1 MVRPAL
7 KRSRIAH
14 CGAAL
19 LGGVLIAMGAGV
31 GARAEDADV
40 AMALVA
46 AAVPPTELAAK
57 LGLGATAEV
66 GAVPDVGPRGDLK
79 ANAEKQCR
87 SYGPGYRAVGST
99 GLCTYVGGGLLFQ
112 MAKEFTHHDIV
123 MIGQRIPTLF
133 TEGAGVPIVYYH
145 ADNISKQTKYPAI
158 GTIASAHMMVR
169 GESDLGLL
177 RAFVRVTAD
186 ARTHYAHDDG
196 DINVALRKFDDSYYF
211 GALEEAWVQ
220 WNGLKV
226 GIQPSLFG
234 FNRLPSVVTPG
245 YTSVVTTMGAS
256 YTHRVDRNI
265 SISVGVEDPG
275 RRLLGE
281 GVLARPARSDTPDI
295 VGMMRWATPSTLF
308 HFSGA
313 LHQAEDHVMK
323 DFADGAVQHVSGWAW
338 SAGMQ
343 SRIRW
348 EEWLGS
354 SGRGQIGRLGLTVAN
369 AEGALGYLGIPL
381 FSTDYVVGG
390 DGTVNRSSGWS
401 AMASYEHMLAPRV
414 KLNINA
420 SYFNVT
426 MHSSPEQIIPDFDP
440 NVAPMPGLEFEV
452 GVTGTVVQAGVE
464 FMPMKG
470 LVVGIE
476 GGYTT
481 TAAKGRYVGIQ
492 GDKASVGFPHVGMY
506 LRKTF

>member
-1 MVRPAL
+1 MFMPFL
-7 KRSRIAH
+7 KGARTASL
-14 CGAAL
+14 CAAL
-19 LGGVLIAMGAGV
+19 LGGLLVVANGCAGV
-31 GARAEDADV
+31 RAEDADV
-40 AMALVA
+40 GLALVVA
-46 AAVPPTELAAK
+46 SEQVAK
-57 LGLGATAEV
+57 LGAKSAAGLPTEIGAGPEV
-66 GAVPDVGPRGDLK
+66 GPSGDLL
-79 ANAEKQCR
+79 ASAEKQCR

-99 GLCTYVGGGLLFQ
+99 GLCTFVGGGILLQ
-112 MAKEFTHHDIV
+112 AAKEFTDRDIV

-133 TEGAGVPIVYYH
+133 NTGAGVPIVLYS
-145 ADNISKQTKYPAI
+145 ADDISKQTKYPAL

-169 GESDLGLL
+169 GESDLGLV
-177 RAFVRVTAD
+177 RAFVRVTGD
-186 ARTHYAHDDG
+186 ARTHYDHNDG
-196 DINVALRKFDDSYYF
+196 DVTVALRKFDDSYYL

-245 YTSVVTTMGAS
+245 YSSVVTTMAAT

-265 SISVGVEDPG
+265 SVSIGVEDPG
-275 RRLLGE
+275 RRLMGE
-281 GVLARPARSDTPDI
+281 GILARPERSDTPDI
-295 VGMMRWATPSTLF
+295 VAMMRWATPSTLF

-313 LHQAEDHVMK
+313 LHHAEDHVMR
-323 DFADGAVQHVSGWAW
+323 DFAGGAVRDVSGWAW

-343 SRIRW
+343 SRVKW
-348 EEWLGS
+348 EDWLGS
-354 SGRGQIGRLGLTVAN
+354 PGKGQIGRIGMTVAN
-369 AEGALGYLGIPL
+369 SHGALGYLGIPL
-381 FSTDYVVGG
+381 FSTDYVIGG

-426 MHSSPEQIIPDFDP
+426 MHSSPEQIIPDLDP
-440 NVAPMPGLEFEV
+440 NVTPLPGLEFDV
-452 GVTGTVVQAGVE
+452 GVSGTVVQAGIE
-464 FMPMKG
+464 FMPMQG
-470 LVVGIE
+470 LVIGVE

-481 TAAKGRYVGIQ
+481 TEAKGRYIGIQ
-492 GDKASVGFPHVGMY
+492 GNRESVGFPHVGMY